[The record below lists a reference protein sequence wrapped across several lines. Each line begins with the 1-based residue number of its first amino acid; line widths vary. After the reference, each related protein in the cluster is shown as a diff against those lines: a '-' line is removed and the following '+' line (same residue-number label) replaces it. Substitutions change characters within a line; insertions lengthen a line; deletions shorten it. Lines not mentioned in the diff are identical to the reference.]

1 MSPFKQRKQCLAS
14 WKMTTES
21 YGDQI
26 PGSISDIEPPVTNN
40 DEENKP
46 TMKVENGVVLQE
58 EEDVKIGDWNK
69 KNPFLNCIIFSNL
82 FLFFF
87 FILGGLFAHFGKT
100 PVKLTCH
107 NCEEEI
113 TTKLE
118 KKIGTCQWGLAG
130 LISLA
135 SCLVCFPC
143 AMITFCV
150 DDFKDVKHSCPK
162 CNIVLEEHEYYSD
175 DKSDKPLYRK
185 GFYGHW

>member
-69 KNPFLNCIIFSNL
+69 KIL
-82 FLFFF
+82 FW
-87 FILGGLFAHFGKT
+87 IA
-100 PVKLTCH
+100 
-107 NCEEEI
+107 
-113 TTKLE
+113 
-118 KKIGTCQWGLAG
+118 
-130 LISLA
+130 
-135 SCLVCFPC
+135 
-143 AMITFCV
+143 
-150 DDFKDVKHSCPK
+150 
-162 CNIVLEEHEYYSD
+162 
-175 DKSDKPLYRK
+175 
-185 GFYGHW
+185 